1 MFPRISLQ
9 GKLAISAVSSV
20 LVGFLLIVENLSQY
34 VEFTELTWA
43 AEIGGLLM
51 LSGYFLAFLAN
62 SVENHGWLADQV
74 LGRYY
79 FVRWYVH
86 QFRIEYRIL
95 AYGGIALLS
104 ILGASIFFP
113 GVFVSEP
120 ESPEN
125 VLRTN
130 AQVLATIFAITIS
143 LTLLGLEYYS
153 RRLTPRI
160 ARSVLQ
166 STFIKL
172 LLASYV
178 LSIAANIAV
187 LSFFADQAGSFL
199 LYSFL
204 ALVWCLLYLVAYL
217 YNLIRRLQPR
227 SQLEIIERS
236 IPDNFPREIMQK
248 YRQGRIRGTDQRDR
262 FVDIQKIIIRTVREN
277 DIYLFGEWMGLLFG
291 KEAEYL
297 EDVQERKE
305 QADPTLSDDE
315 AEATSSYFLHLQ
327 RQIYQEILNTD
338 SVEFLNAYIANISHV
353 VIQLIEMR
361 EAGWM
366 NEVVEHFDK
375 IGMDIVESE
384 YESVFQS
391 YGDALQEV
399 AEAELASVPREKKHI
414 VLNDAYK
421 GMDELSDE
429 EYDERMWF
437 MSSRDM
443 FTDRLSF
450 LEDYAEAAAER
461 GFERPVRTAL
471 QICTEYVQEA
481 LDEEVDFFSNFFA
494 NNTLRRQK
502 RIHDSAV
509 EHGVEVSFFWPIGLG
524 NIIETMDAG
533 EVDDIGV
540 GLAELFCDSGVLAV
554 ENDVWKGY
562 HDLGVLGRTVV
573 DQYPEVV
580 LVVVDALEE
589 CLERVSKEEEREH
602 VTWKMIIE
610 QLHSLHEWQEHSHK
624 EVNERIEE
632 IYEEHDIDIEEI
644 IDDQ

>member
-1 MFPRISLQ
+1 MFPRISLH

-20 LVGFLLIVENLSQY
+20 LAGVLLIVQDLSQY
-34 VEFTELTWA
+34 LEFTELPWA

-51 LSGYFLAFLAN
+51 ISGYSLAFLAN
-62 SVENHGWLADQV
+62 SVKNHGWLADQV

-79 FVRWYVH
+79 FVQWHVH
-86 QFRIEYRIL
+86 RFRIEYRIL
-95 AYGGIALLS
+95 AYGGIVLLL
-104 ILGASIFFP
+104 ILGSSIIFP
-113 GVFVSEP
+113 DIFVSEP

-130 AQVLATIFAITIS
+130 AQILATIFAITIS

-153 RRLTPRI
+153 RRLTPRV

-166 STFIKL
+166 SNFIKL
-172 LLASYV
+172 LLASYI
-178 LSIAANIAV
+178 LSIAANVAV
-187 LSFFADQAGSFL
+187 LSFFADRAGSFL

-204 ALVWCLLYLVAYL
+204 ALAWCLLYLVAYL

-227 SQLEIIERS
+227 SQLDIIERS
-236 IPDNFPREIMQK
+236 IPDNFPKEIVQK

-277 DIYLFGEWMGLLFG
+277 DIYLFGEWMSLLFG
-291 KEAEYL
+291 KELEYL

-305 QADPTLSDDE
+305 QGDPTLSDDE
-315 AEATSSYFLHLQ
+315 AEAISGYFLHLQ
-327 RQIYQEILNTD
+327 RQIYQEMLNRD
-338 SVEFLNAYIANISHV
+338 SVEFLNAYIANISDV

-366 NEVVEHFDK
+366 NEIIEHFDK
-375 IGMDIVESE
+375 IGMDIVENE

-391 YGDALQEV
+391 YDDALQEV
-399 AEAELASVPREKKHI
+399 AEAELASIPRKKKHI

-429 EYDERMWF
+429 EHDERMWF
-437 MSSRDM
+437 MSSRGV

-450 LEDYAEAAAER
+450 LEDYAEAAVER

-481 LDEEVDFFSNFFA
+481 LDEEVDPFSNFFA

-502 RIHDSAV
+502 RIHDNAIQ
-509 EHGVEVSFFWPIGLG
+509 HGVEVPFFWPIGLG
-524 NIIETMDAG
+524 DIIETMDPD

-540 GLAELFCDSGVLAV
+540 GLAELFCDSAVLAV

-562 HDLGVLGRTVV
+562 HDLGVLGRTVL
-573 DQYPEVV
+573 DRYPEVA
-580 LVVVDALEE
+580 LVVVDALED

-610 QLHSLHEWQEHSHK
+610 QLHSLHEWQEHSH
-624 EVNERIEE
+624 EEINERIEE
-632 IYEEHDIDIEEI
+632 IYEKHDIDIEEV
-644 IDDQ
+644 IDDE

>member
-1 MFPRISLQ
+1 MFPRISLH

-20 LVGFLLIVENLSQY
+20 LVGFLLIVEDLSQY
-34 VEFTELTWA
+34 VEFTELPWT

-51 LSGYFLAFLAN
+51 LSGCFLAFLAY

-74 LGRYY
+74 LGRYH

-86 QFRIEYRIL
+86 QFPIEYRIL
-95 AYGGIALLS
+95 AYGGIALLL
-104 ILGASIFFP
+104 ILGVNIFFP
-113 GVFVSEP
+113 GAFVSEP
-120 ESPEN
+120 ELPEN

-130 AQVLATIFAITIS
+130 AQILATIFAITIS

-178 LSIAANIAV
+178 LSIAANVAV

-204 ALVWCLLYLVAYL
+204 ALAWCLLYLVAYL

-236 IPDNFPREIMQK
+236 IPDNFPREIVQK
-248 YRQGRIRGTDQRDR
+248 YRRGRIRGTDQRDR

-277 DIYLFGEWMGLLFG
+277 DIYLFGEWMRLLFG
-291 KEAEYL
+291 KEIEYL

-305 QADPTLSDDE
+305 QGDPTLSDDE

-353 VIQLIEMR
+353 VVQLIETR

-375 IGMDIVESE
+375 IGTDIVENE

-399 AEAELASVPREKKHI
+399 AEAELASIPRKKKHI

-429 EYDERMWF
+429 EHDERMWF

-481 LDEEVDFFSNFFA
+481 LDEEVDYFSNFFA

-502 RIHDSAV
+502 RMHDNAV

-524 NIIETMDAG
+524 NIIETMDPD

-540 GLAELFCDSGVLAV
+540 ELAELFCDSAVLAV

-562 HDLGVLGRTVV
+562 HDLGVLGRTVM
-573 DQYPEVV
+573 DRYPEVV

-589 CLERVSKEEEREH
+589 CLERVSEEEEREH

-610 QLHSLHEWQEHSHK
+610 QLHSLHEWQEYSHK

>member
-1 MFPRISLQ
+1 MFPRVSLH
-9 GKLAISAVSSV
+9 GKLAISAASSV
-20 LVGFLLIVENLSQY
+20 LIGFLLIIEDLSQY
-34 VEFTELTWA
+34 VEFTEFPWA

-62 SVENHGWLADQV
+62 SVENQGWLADQV

-95 AYGGIALLS
+95 AYGGIALLL
-104 ILGASIFFP
+104 ILGASIFVP

-125 VLRTN
+125 VLRMN
-130 AQVLATIFAITIS
+130 AQILATIFAITIS

-160 ARSVLQ
+160 AKSVLQ

-172 LLASYV
+172 LLTSYV
-178 LSIAANIAV
+178 LSIAANVAV
-187 LSFFADQAGSFL
+187 LSFFADWAGFFL

-204 ALVWCLLYLVAYL
+204 ALVWCLLYLIAYL
-217 YNLIRRLQPR
+217 YNLIRWLQPR

-236 IPDNFPREIMQK
+236 ILDSFPREIVQK

-277 DIYLFGEWMGLLFG
+277 DIYLFGEWMDLLFG
-291 KEAEYL
+291 KEIEYL

-305 QADPTLSDDE
+305 QGDPTLSNDE
-315 AEATSSYFLHLQ
+315 AEAISNYFLHLQ

-338 SVEFLNAYIANISHV
+338 SVEFLNAYIVNISHV
-353 VIQLIEMR
+353 IIQLIEIR

-366 NEVVEHFDK
+366 NEVIEHFNK
-375 IGMDIVESE
+375 TGIDIVENE

-399 AEAELASVPREKKHI
+399 AEAEIASMPRKKKHI

-429 EYDERMWF
+429 EHDERMWF
-437 MSSRDM
+437 ISSRDM

-450 LEDYAEAAAER
+450 LEDYAEAATER
-461 GFERPVRTAL
+461 NFKRPVRTAL

-481 LDEEVDFFSNFFA
+481 LDEEVDPFSNLFI

-502 RIHDSAV
+502 RIHDNAV

-524 NIIETMDAG
+524 DIIETLDPD

-540 GLAELFCDSGVLAV
+540 GLVELFCDSAVLAV
-554 ENDVWKGY
+554 ENDVWNGY
-562 HDLGVLGRTVV
+562 HDLGVLGRTVM
-573 DQYPEVV
+573 DRHPEVV

-589 CLERVSKEEEREH
+589 CLERVPEDEERDH
-602 VTWKMIIE
+602 VTCDMIIE
-610 QLHSLHEWQEHSHK
+610 QLHSLYEWQEHSHK

-632 IYEEHDIDIEEI
+632 IYKEHDIDIEEI